1 MAAPDEA
8 VRVAFSPS
16 VKAPAAAVFVTL
28 SAAVPKVP
36 PTRARPRL
44 TLGVIAFAAARLKTA
59 PLTVTGCVASAVLAR
74 PLAVPLET
82 SVMSTVPVRA
92 PAVPVLAFPKPT
104 EIAVFVPSKLVI
116 VPAALASP
124 VRFAVAALSPSLKP
138 SFAAELVIES
148 ADVPNVSPT
157 WTFASVTELPI
168 TPGAANR
175 KMLPAFT
182 VMTCGV
188 SEVVPSEL
196 VPAPFD
202 VSATV
207 TVPAFAPTVAVFRPT
222 SRLVEFVSPGDS
234 REIEP
239 VVVAPPVAPV

>member
-1 MAAPDEA
+1 M
-8 VRVAFSPS
+8 V
-16 VKAPAAAVFVTL
+16 PAAARRKTL
-28 SAAVPKVP
+28 
-36 PTRARPRL
+36 
-44 TLGVIAFAAARLKTA
+44 
-59 PLTVTGCVASAVLAR
+59 PLTVTVCGASAVLAR
-74 PLAVPLET
+74 PLFAPLEVSST
-82 SVMSTVPVRA
+82 STVPVRA
-92 PAVPVLAFPKPT
+92 PAVAVLLRLT

-182 VMTCGV
+182 VMTCGA
-188 SEVVPSEL
+188 SAVVPSEL

-202 VSATV
+202 VSPTV
-207 TVPAFAPTVAVFRPT
+207 TVPLFAPTVLVFSPT
-222 SRLVEFVSPGDS
+222 SRLVVFASSGAS
-234 REIEP
+234 RLIVP
-239 VVVAPPVAPV
+239 VPVAPPVLPLKAASRCSEKPSFAASLVSVSACAGTVSPTW